1 MGDLGRRLRDVY
13 QAVADESGPSEG
25 DIRDAFATL
34 IGAWNQVAGTLTN
47 AFQDPEVRGH
57 LKSAAGALTEAVG
70 ATLRGLGDELGVH
83 DEEE

>member
-25 DIRDAFATL
+25 EIKDAFGTL
-34 IGAWNQVAGTLTN
+34 MDAWNQVAGTVGN
-47 AFQDPEVRGH
+47 AIQDPEVRSH
-57 LKSAAGALTEAVG
+57 LKSAAGALAEAVG
-70 ATLRGLGDELGVH
+70 ATLRGLGDELADR